1 MPVREVAAV
10 FLKLGATAFGGPAAA
25 IGLMQDEVVERRRWV
40 DRQTFL
46 DLLGATNLV
55 PGPNSTE
62 LAIHLGYVRAGW
74 PGLIVA
80 GVCFIVPAM
89 LMVLALAWAY
99 VRFGA
104 LPQVGWLLYGIKPVI
119 AAVVGQALWSLT
131 RTAVKDSTT
140 GLVGAAVLVGV
151 LLGLGEVP
159 MLFAAGLLVMCVR
172 NRVGAASAAPIWAFG
187 LAAAPAV
194 MAPSLGGLALFFL
207 KVGSVLYGSGYVLL
221 AFLQG
226 DLVERYGWLTSQ
238 QLLDAVAVGQFTPG
252 PLFTTATFVGYLLG
266 GWQGGVV
273 ATVAIFLPAFL
284 FVAVSGP
291 LLPRLRK
298 SPWMAGFLDGVNAAS
313 LGLMGA
319 VTLMLGRA
327 ALVDWQTVLLSLAAL
342 WVLLRYRRLNSA
354 WLVVAGGVIGWL
366 LKGI

>member
-1 MPVREVAAV
+1 MRLREVVAV
-10 FLKLGATAFGGPAAA
+10 FLKLGAISFGGPAAA

-46 DLLGATNLV
+46 DLLGATNLI

-74 PGLIVA
+74 PGLILA

-89 LMVLALAWAY
+89 VLVLALAWAY

-119 AAVVGQALWSLT
+119 VAVVGQALWGLT
-131 RTAVKDSTT
+131 RTAVKDWTT
-140 GLVGAAVLVGV
+140 GLVGAAVLAGA

-159 MLFAAGLLVMCVR
+159 MLLVAGLLVMCVR
-172 NRVGAASAAPIWAFG
+172 NRVGAAAAAPIFTLG
-187 LAAAPAV
+187 LGLE
-194 MAPSLGGLALFFL
+194 MTPSVGALALFFL

-252 PLFTTATFVGYLLG
+252 PLFTTATFVGYLVA

-298 SPWMAGFLDGVNAAS
+298 SPWLAGFLDGVNAAS

-327 ALVDWQTVLLSLAAL
+327 ALVDWPTMVLSLAAL
-342 WVLLRYRRLNSA
+342 GVLLRYRKLNSA
-354 WLVVAGGVIGWL
+354 WLVVAGGLAGWL